1 MTVYLVPGLA
11 NDKRIFKNLID
22 QLKDYKIVVLEHIP
36 HESSNESIKDYAIRL
51 IRHQE
56 YFDVDSIIVGM
67 SLGGLIAIEMA
78 KIIHFKKVVLISTIK
93 HKSELPLL
101 IRLASVFNIQ
111 IPAFLIKK
119 SIKSVAILLGVTS
132 RNEADYMSKMIN
144 DSNENHIIWAQKAA
158 SDWDNILIP
167 NNYIH
172 IHGTRDEIFPINCVK
187 PSHVIKGGTHYMIM
201 DRAEEI
207 ANIIKSEIKQS
218 F

>member
-1 MTVYLVPGLA
+1 MTIYLVPGLA
-11 NDKRIFKNLID
+11 NDKRIFKNLIEH
-22 QLKDYKIVVLEHIP
+22 LKDYKIVVLEHIP
-36 HESSNESIKDYAIRL
+36 HESSNESIKDYAMRL
-51 IRHQE
+51 IQHQE
-56 YFDVDSIIVGM
+56 YFDVESIIVGM

-78 KIIHFKKVVLISTIK
+78 KIIHFKKVFLISTIK
-93 HKSELPLL
+93 HKWELPPL

-132 RNEADYMSKMIN
+132 RSEADYMSKMIN

-167 NNYIH
+167 DNYIH
-172 IHGTRDEIFPINCVK
+172 IHGTKDEIFPISCVK

-207 ANIIKSEIKQS
+207 ANIMKSEI
-218 F
+218 